1 MKLQEFK
8 ELVFIYSISLIVGT
22 LLFIISFW
30 TGLFADVNAVFIK
43 AIMFLLVICLVIAG
57 GLFLYKKNRDKK
69 KILTYRDI
77 IMICIILFSSNH
89 FIYGLIPFNVSRSN
103 SMIMLG
109 MLYNNP
115 DTQKTEKE
123 ITDYVY
129 HKYFIDYK
137 SINIRLNEQVSIG
150 NLKKE
155 GDKYQITEK
164 GLFILKI
171 FKLSTSLYNVDNNF
185 LEE

>member
-1 MKLQEFK
+1 MKLQDFIK
-8 ELVFIYSISLIVGT
+8 LAFIYLLSLIGGT
-22 LLFIISFW
+22 SLFIISFW
-30 TGLFADVNAVFIK
+30 TDLFANVNAVLIK
-43 AIMFLLVICLVIAG
+43 AIIFLLVICLVIAG
-57 GLFLYKKNRDKK
+57 GLFLYKKHRDKK

-77 IMICIILFSSNH
+77 IMICIILFFLNY
-89 FIYGLIPFNVSRSN
+89 FIYGFIPFNVSRSN

-115 DTQKTEKE
+115 DTQITEEE
-123 ITDYVY
+123 ITDYVS

-137 SINIRLNEQVSIG
+137 AINVRLNEQVSVG

-164 GLFILKI
+164 GLFMLKI
-171 FKLSTSLYNVDNNF
+171 FKHTTSLYNVDNNF